1 MKKGLVLLFALM
13 LIAQPVFATSPGSLS
28 DIDGMPEELVA
39 AIGFSTIFLVSFT
52 EFAYAMY
59 GEVPGMEGT
68 LEYSSPDFSVSWDD
82 CDLGTALGDEMA
94 TSGEMIIDS
103 GTHIA
108 TLENNTVHTKMD
120 VIISYNTNDEID
132 GTYRVIYQT
141 EKPDYDSGSEEEN
154 IIAFTVNDKAVNL
167 ALLDF

>member
-1 MKKGLVLLFALM
+1 MKKVLILLLALVLLGH
-13 LIAQPVFATSPGSLS
+13 PVFAVSSNSLS
-28 DIDGMPEELVA
+28 MIDNMPEELVA
-39 AIGFSTIFLVSFT
+39 AIGFSTIFLVSFA

-68 LEYSSPDFSVSWDD
+68 LDYSSPDFSVSWES

-94 TSGEMIIDS
+94 APGEMIIDS

-108 TLENNTVHTKMD
+108 ILEDNTVHTKMD
-120 VIISYNTNDEID
+120 VIIAYNTGDEID

-154 IIAFTVNDKAVNL
+154 IIAFTVNDKAVDV